1 MGYSRYHHGVIHDCA
16 DQASNNLNGKSMSW
30 GQVDILSK
38 LEITCKQLA
47 YLHSVVS
54 EASEVKVREWF
65 SWKPEED

>member
-1 MGYSRYHHGVIHDCA
+1 
-16 DQASNNLNGKSMSW
+16 MSW